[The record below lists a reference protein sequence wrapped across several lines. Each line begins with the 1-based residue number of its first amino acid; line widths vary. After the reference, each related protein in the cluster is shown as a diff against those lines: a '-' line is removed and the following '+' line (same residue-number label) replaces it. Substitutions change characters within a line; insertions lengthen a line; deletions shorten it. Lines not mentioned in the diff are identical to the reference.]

1 MRMIGIYL
9 VFGGAA
15 LLGALT
21 VKHGLAALVLADVAV
36 AFLAVAAGYAF
47 HIPGLFGKQADGKL
61 PLWSRLLFWPYF
73 ALSYFAYAL
82 ARRTMDCAPHHEILP
97 GLYLGCRRWRTEEA
111 DFKKL
116 GVKAVLDLTSEFGE
130 PEFLRRCGAFLCLP
144 LLDHRPPTV
153 AQLQEAVAYVLEHLE
168 RGPVYVHCA
177 VGFGRSATVVA
188 ACLLALGRA
197 TDPADA
203 VAQLKAIRH
212 RVYVNHRQMA
222 VLTKWHEQ
230 QKEKAKP

>member
-9 VFGGAA
+9 VLGGVA
-15 LLGALT
+15 LLGAFT
-21 VKHGLAALVLADVAV
+21 ANHGLAALLLADGAV

-47 HIPGLFGKQADGKL
+47 QNPNLFGKQADGKL

-73 ALSYFAYAL
+73 ALSYFAYGL
-82 ARRTMDCAPHHEILP
+82 ARRTMDCPPHHEIQP
-97 GLYLGCRRWRTEEA
+97 GLLLGCRRWRTEEA
-111 DFKKL
+111 AFSQL
-116 GVKAVLDLTSEFGE
+116 GVRAVLDLTSEFGE
-130 PEFLRRCGAFLCLP
+130 PEFLRRNSAYLCVP
-144 LLDHRPPTV
+144 MLDHRPPSV
-153 AQLQEAVAYVLEHLE
+153 AQLQEAVAYALEHLKH
-168 RGPVYVHCA
+168 GPVYVHCA

-222 VLTKWHEQ
+222 VLTAWHEQ
-230 QKEKAKP
+230 RKTKP